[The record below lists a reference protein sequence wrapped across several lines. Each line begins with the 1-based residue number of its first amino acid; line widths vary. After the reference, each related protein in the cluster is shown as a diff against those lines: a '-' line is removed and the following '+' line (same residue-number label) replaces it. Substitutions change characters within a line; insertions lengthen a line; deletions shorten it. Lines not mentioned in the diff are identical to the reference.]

1 MISSPEPNKAT
12 HQMTPGEQFFSQII
26 SEQQDIKRVSE
37 QLEHH
42 ESDVENLFV
51 PGQVHVGR
59 QTLPRRRWRGLSLR
73 VKATALAI
81 TLSTIPVLAI
91 GATTYVLANRKITED
106 TFNQQKTHALYIA
119 NTLDRFTIERYRDI
133 QTLSQLRILNDP
145 NVRAV
150 TSAQVKEATLTQFMS
165 NKEGYYTIAVADLSG
180 HLLLGAGSGK
190 IPANFSKIDYFQ
202 AVLKTNRP
210 VITPPRQSVIP
221 GQGYCIFVAAPV
233 IDTVTGK
240 TIGVVR
246 TQTLVRSLSGTF
258 ELEAKALAKEIQGF
272 NAYANLVLDQNG
284 KVVVSTPASYT
295 NQDIQSIFPHAAQ
308 LKAADKVG
316 STIDFSQL
324 DHKKYIVSY
333 APAGRLAGA
342 TGLNWSAVVLQPIA
356 EGFAASRQLLLTLGI
371 GTVVAALLVGA
382 IASYLVNRATRPIL
396 AATDAVEKLG
406 QGELFTR
413 IAVAGEDE
421 LATLGFNINQM
432 ADQIQTLLENQSSEA
447 ERARLFA
454 EIATSHT
461 IEDLEDVLAQAVK
474 GIRKI
479 LNADRIVVYRFNP
492 DRTGYIAAESVLP
505 GWPVALNNQI
515 EDACIGEELL
525 EAYRDGR
532 VVPTNDVFEAG
543 FHADHLKLMERLQ
556 IKANLV
562 TAIVSEGQLFG
573 LLIAHH
579 CSGPYFWQQHEIN
592 FLTGAAGQLGLILDR
607 VSLLERKKVEAE
619 RAGLLKDIT
628 VLLTQS
634 LDLQD
639 ILSTAVESI
648 RQGLRTDRVVVYG
661 LDPVTW
667 KGTVIAESV
676 ASGWPQSLGV
686 EIDDACLRQ
695 GQVERY
701 RKGQVTRINDVY
713 KEPRVNDCYLKTL
726 SQFAVKANLVA
737 PIIRNDQLF
746 GLLIAHQCDKP
757 RVWEQDEIDVFTQ
770 LATQIGVTLDR
781 ASLLE
786 KLEQARQAAEINS
799 LEQRQQKETLQQR
812 ALALLMEVD
821 PVSRGDLT
829 IRANV
834 TEDEIGT
841 VADSYNATI
850 GSLRR
855 IVSQVQA
862 AVQQVAAT
870 TNTNEVSVQV
880 LSTEASRQA
889 EEITAVL
896 AQIQQ
901 MSDSIRA
908 VAANAK
914 QAEAVVRQANQTV
927 EAGDVAMNRTVD
939 GIVAIQETVAET
951 SEKVQRL
958 GESSQKISK
967 VVKLIGAFAD
977 QTNLLAL
984 NAAIEAA
991 RAGEQG
997 RGFAVI
1003 ADEVGS
1009 LARQSVEATA
1019 EIEALVAEIQAET
1032 NELVA
1037 AMKAG
1042 TEQVVTGTQLVN
1054 ETRSSLNKITAASTQ
1069 ISALVEAIAQ
1079 AAVAQSQTSETVT
1092 QTITGV
1098 VAIANKN
1105 STEATAVSA
1114 SFKELLAVAQQLQA
1128 SVGQFKVS

>member
-12 HQMTPGEQFFSQII
+12 HQVTPDEQFFSQII
-26 SEQQDIKRVSE
+26 SDQQQIQSIDKK
-37 QLEHH
+37 EHQ
-42 ESDVENLFV
+42 ESDIENLFV
-51 PGQVHVGR
+51 HGQMLTNR
-59 QTLPRRRWRGLSLR
+59 QAHSPRWWQRLSLR
-73 VKATALAI
+73 VKTTALAVA
-81 TLSTIPVLAI
+81 LSTIPVLAI
-91 GATTYVLANRKITED
+91 GATTYVLANRKITQD
-106 TFNQQKTHALYIA
+106 TFNQQTSQALYIA

-133 QTLSQLRILNDP
+133 QTLSQLRIFNDP
-145 NVRAV
+145 RVRAA
-150 TSAQVKEATLTQFMS
+150 TSVQEKEAALTQFMS

-180 HLLLGAGSGK
+180 RLLVGAGTGK
-190 IPANFSKIDYFQ
+190 IPANFSKIDYFK

-210 VITPPRQSVIP
+210 VITPPRESVIP
-221 GQGYCIFVAAPV
+221 RQGYCIFVAAPI
-233 IDTVTGK
+233 IDPVTGK

-258 ELEAKALAKEIQGF
+258 ELEAKALGRGIQGSIS
-272 NAYANLVLDQNG
+272 YADLVLNQNG
-284 KVVVSTPASYT
+284 KVVVSTPTNYT
-295 NQDIQSIFPHAAQ
+295 NLDIQSIFPHAAQ
-308 LKAADKVG
+308 LKATDKVG
-316 STIDFSQL
+316 STVDFSQL
-324 DHKKYIVSY
+324 DRKDYIVSY
-333 APAGRLAGA
+333 APAGRLPGA
-342 TGLNWSAVVLQPIA
+342 AGLNWSAVVIQPTA
-356 EGFAASRQLLLTLGI
+356 VGFAASRQLLLTLGI
-371 GTVVAALLVGA
+371 GTVLAALLVGA
-382 IASYLVNRATRPIL
+382 IAAYLVNRATRPIL

-413 IAVAGEDE
+413 IAVTGEDE
-421 LATLGFNINQM
+421 LATLGFNINRM
-432 ADQIQTLLENQSSEA
+432 ADQIQTLLENQTSEA

-454 EIATSHT
+454 EIATSRT
-461 IEDLEDVLAQAVK
+461 IEGLEAVLARSVK
-474 GIRKI
+474 GIREV

-492 DRTGYIAAESVLP
+492 DWTGYIAAESVLP
-505 GWPVALNNQI
+505 GWPVALNEQI

-525 EAYRDGR
+525 EAYRNGR

-543 FHADHLKLMERLQ
+543 FHPDHLKLMERLQ

-579 CSGPYFWQQHEIN
+579 CLGPYFWQQHEIN
-592 FLTGAAGQLGLILDR
+592 FLAGAAGQLGLILDR
-607 VSLLERKKVEAE
+607 VILLERKKVEAE
-619 RAGLLKDIT
+619 RASLLKDIT
-628 VLLTQS
+628 LRLTQS
-634 LDLQD
+634 LDLQN
-639 ILSTAVESI
+639 ILNTAVESI
-648 RQGLRTDRVVVYG
+648 RQGFGLDRVVVYG

-701 RKGQVTRINDVY
+701 RQGQVTRINDVY

-737 PIIRNDQLF
+737 PIVRDNQLF

-757 RVWEQDEIDVFTQ
+757 RMWQQDEIDVFTQ

-786 KLEQARQAAEINS
+786 KLEQARASAERNS

-855 IVSQVQA
+855 IVTQVQTA
-862 AVQQVAAT
+862 AQQVAAT
-870 TNTNEVSVQV
+870 TNSNEASVQV

-889 EEITAVL
+889 EEISLVL

-901 MSDSIRA
+901 MSDSIHA

-951 SEKVQRL
+951 AKKVKRL

-967 VVKLIGAFAD
+967 VVKLINAFAD

-1003 ADEVGS
+1003 ADEVGT
-1009 LARQSVEATA
+1009 LAQQSQEATA
-1019 EIEALVAEIQAET
+1019 EIEALVAEIQTET
-1032 NELVA
+1032 QEVVA
-1037 AMKAG
+1037 AMAAG
-1042 TEQVVTGTQLVN
+1042 TQQVVTGTQLVD
-1054 ETRSSLNKITAASTQ
+1054 ETRSSLNKITAASAQ

-1079 AAVAQSQTSETVT
+1079 TAVVQSQTSETVT

-1098 VAIANKN
+1098 AAIANKN
-1105 STEATAVSA
+1105 STEATMVSA
-1114 SFKELLAVAQQLQA
+1114 SFQELLAVAQELQA